1 MTRKRR
7 RLSGEQ
13 RTPLPVRAVNL
24 LAGIAPGVDLGADDL
39 PAGVAEAEAT
49 TPATPRDRGRQARQ
63 RSLAGAH
70 QSVALPRRDRAL
82 RSVSGRPPVER
93 RRARLDEVE
102 HVRFQADVVEAVDL
116 LDAGRARDVD
126 LGQ

>member
-49 TPATPRDRGRQARQ
+49 TAATVSVEEVGKMLRCGDTTVRRLIQSGVLRPVEERGEVRIRRSEILALRAGVLPATSDKPG
-63 RSLAGAH
+63 
-70 QSVALPRRDRAL
+70 
-82 RSVSGRPPVER
+82 E
-93 RRARLDEVE
+93 
-102 HVRFQADVVEAVDL
+102 
-116 LDAGRARDVD
+116 
-126 LGQ
+126 